1 MEKIVLQKQPII
13 VELGGMQISRDE
25 LENVKDRLRTNSD
38 TVAIDYLIN
47 IAENAFSSYIN
58 TYC

>member
-1 MEKIVLQKQPII
+1 MKIVLQKQPII

-25 LENVKDRLRTNSD
+25 LDNVKDRLRTNSD

>member
-1 MEKIVLQKQPII
+1 MKIVLQKQPII

-25 LENVKDRLRTNSD
+25 LDNVKERLRTNSD

>member
-1 MEKIVLQKQPII
+1 MKIVLQKQPII

-25 LENVKDRLRTNSD
+25 LDNVKERLRTNSD
-38 TVAIDYLIN
+38 KEAIDYLIN
-47 IAENAFSSYIN
+47 IAETAFSRYIQ